1 MVTAEKTARAML
13 KQANELGNTLRE
25 IVRRDL
31 ADETR
36 RFNDTLNQRIQLA
49 SEAIVQAVKS
59 KEAIAAGA
67 SSINGKLE
75 KAHRRYSKNNNLEE
89 FRGVLQSTLVEVQQ
103 LREQHEAVAESLRE
117 AQTPSRSAVEIVER
131 FAIELQKAAGGW
143 EATGREIDEIIAN
156 LCDPNPDVA
165 LVELERYLTENGF
178 EIVFVGETRTEKALE
193 EARRL
198 LGYSDSSE

>member
-1 MVTAEKTARAML
+1 ML
-13 KQANELGNTLRE
+13 KEANELGNTLRE
-25 IVRRDL
+25 IVRRDV
-31 ADETR
+31 ADQTR
-36 RFNDTLNQRIQLA
+36 RFNDTLSQRIQLA
-49 SEAIVQAVKS
+49 SEAIVQAVKA

-67 SSINGKLE
+67 SSISGKLD

-89 FRGVLQSTLVEVQQ
+89 FRGVLRSTLVEIQQ
-103 LREQHEAVAESLRE
+103 LREQHETVAASLRE

-165 LVELERYLTENGF
+165 LIELEKYLTENGF
-178 EIVFVGETRTEKALE
+178 EIVLVGEDKNEQSLD
-193 EARRL
+193 EARRQ

>member
-1 MVTAEKTARAML
+1 MVTAEKTARSML
-13 KQANELGNTLRE
+13 KQASELGNTLRE

-49 SEAIVQAVKS
+49 SDAIVQAVRA

-67 SSINGKLE
+67 TAISGKLE
-75 KAHRRYSKNNNLEE
+75 KAHRRYSKNNNIEE
-89 FRGVLQSTLVEVQQ
+89 FRSVLQSTLTEVQQ
-103 LREQHEAVAESLRE
+103 LREQHGNVADSLRD

-156 LCDPNPDVA
+156 LCDPNPYVSVID
-165 LVELERYLTENGF
+165 LEKYLTENGF
-178 EIVFVGETRTEKALE
+178 EIVLLGDDRSEEGLE
-193 EARRL
+193 HARRQ

>member
-1 MVTAEKTARAML
+1 MVSAEKAAKTML
-13 KQANELGNTLRE
+13 KEANELGNTLRE
-25 IVRRDL
+25 IVRRDV
-31 ADETR
+31 ADQTR
-36 RFNDTLNQRIQLA
+36 RFNDTLSQRIQLA
-49 SEAIVQAVKS
+49 SEAIVQAVKA

-67 SSINGKLE
+67 SSISGKLD

-89 FRGVLQSTLVEVQQ
+89 FRGVLRSTLVEIQQ
-103 LREQHEAVAESLRE
+103 LREQHETVAASLRE

-165 LVELERYLTENGF
+165 LIELEKYLTENGF
-178 EIVFVGETRTEKALE
+178 EIVLVGEDKNEQSLD
-193 EARRL
+193 EARRQ

>member
-49 SEAIVQAVKS
+49 SEAIVQAVKA

-103 LREQHEAVAESLRE
+103 LREQHEAVAESLEKLKHR
-117 AQTPSRSAVEIVER
+117 AV
-131 FAIELQKAAGGW
+131 
-143 EATGREIDEIIAN
+143 
-156 LCDPNPDVA
+156 
-165 LVELERYLTENGF
+165 
-178 EIVFVGETRTEKALE
+178 
-193 EARRL
+193 L
-198 LGYSDSSE
+198 LWKSLSDSQSNCKKQQVDGKRLVVKLMKSSQTSATQIQTSPSSNWNAISQRTGLKSSLLEKIAPRRPWMKLVDF

>member
-1 MVTAEKTARAML
+1 MLTAEKTARTML

-25 IVRRDL
+25 IVRRDI

-67 SSINGKLE
+67 SSINTKLE
-75 KAHRRYSKNNNLEE
+75 KAHRRYSKNNNIEE
-89 FRGVLQSTLVEVQQ
+89 FRAVLQSTLVEVQQ
-103 LREQHEAVAESLRE
+103 LRDQHESVANSLRE

-165 LVELERYLTENGF
+165 LVGLERYLTENGF
-178 EIVFVGETRTEKALE
+178 EIVLVGENRSEDAIE